1 MVKSHASYTL
11 WFIFNADFHCA
22 LSHFADHLS
31 QVQYMTVFR
40 ILFCLFVF
48 FVIST
53 QFFFLRKLKMR
64 IKTGGWKCTYCQL
77 NQTTKTQMQINSSLT
92 LSEQYLRIFSSNHH
106 VAHSY
111 KEILKIRSQVSSF
124 TLNQL
129 VSCWPVMFNANAH
142 SGAYFSAPTEE
153 YCIHSTTHSV
163 LTHSLRCWRQRFR
176 VSRFIKIKFKKKIRP
191 PKPQNQGG
199 KQASWSQSEARLTY
213 RTELYTVYAKK
224 ALTYRDYQAPLTHLA
239 KIPSHISK
247 WLELSCY
254 VHLPHWNK
262 TLWHGPIQYS
272 SFVFLNN

>member
-1 MVKSHASYTL
+1 
-11 WFIFNADFHCA
+11 
-22 LSHFADHLS
+22 
-31 QVQYMTVFR
+31 
-40 ILFCLFVF
+40 
-48 FVIST
+48 
-53 QFFFLRKLKMR
+53 MR

-92 LSEQYLRIFSSNHH
+92 LNEQYLRIFSSNHH

-176 VSRFIKIKFKKKIRP
+176 VSRFIKIKFKKKYAHQS
-191 PKPQNQGG
+191 PKTKEIN
-199 KQASWSQSEARLTY
+199 KQADHNLKLGWP
-213 RTELYTVYAKK
+213 TELSFILYMLKK
-224 ALTYRDYQAPLTHLA
+224 PLHTETIKL
-239 KIPSHISK
+239 
-247 WLELSCY
+247 
-254 VHLPHWNK
+254 
-262 TLWHGPIQYS
+262 LWHTWQRSLHTSLCGLNYLVMYISHTGIKPSDTVQYNTQVS
-272 SFVFLNN
+272 SS